1 MIEKLCLEAAL
12 AEIKTWGQLLGAD
25 IGTPSDG
32 VVASV
37 MGGLVTLDEPSRT
50 FTVSLRSPVRL
61 ENGQELG
68 SLKISEPDGRQ
79 LREAMRGE
87 NKMDMSMRILS
98 AVSGQPLG
106 VIERLKQ
113 RDLTLAGELMVF
125 FA

>member
-1 MIEKLCLEAAL
+1 MTEKLCREAAL
-12 AEIKTWGQLLGAD
+12 AEIKTWGVVLGVD
-25 IGTPSDG
+25 IGEPSDG
-32 VVASV
+32 IISAV
-37 MGGLVTLDEPSRT
+37 MAGLVTLDEPSRT
-50 FTVSLRSPVRL
+50 FSISLRSPVWL

-68 SLKISEPDGRQ
+68 ALKIAEPDGRQ
-79 LREAMRGE
+79 LRDAMKGE